1 MRLQAAQALAAKEE
15 AQQAVLAER
24 LRREAAE
31 RRAQQVQED
40 LGRRHPPAAGGGG
53 PGGGSQGSG
62 SEGGCREVCGMFMS
76 GAVVLKLPG
85 GVAAQGWRQ
94 RKSCCCFVLS
104 RWLSHPKQRCPRPL
118 LLQGR

>member
-40 LGRRHPPAAGGGG
+40 LDGATRQLQAA
-53 PGGGSQGSG
+53 
-62 SEGGCREVCGMFMS
+62 
-76 GAVVLKLPG
+76 
-85 GVAAQGWRQ
+85 AAQAAAAKDQDQ
-94 RKSCCCFVLS
+94 REAAE
-104 RWLSHPKQRCPRPL
+104 RCAACS
-118 LLQGR
+118 